1 MRKDIPHTHTHTQ
14 KEEPGL
20 VILPWDN
27 VDDRRKKL
35 NGTIKR
41 VSYNAELYNW
51 QRRGYTYNYVYAK

>member
-1 MRKDIPHTHTHTQ
+1 MSKDIPPTHTHTQ

-41 VSYNAELYNW
+41 VSYNAELYN
-51 QRRGYTYNYVYAK
+51 